1 MTGAVRPINHVADD
15 LRPGWQ
21 IGEARSILF
30 GSWAIERAGN
40 RMKVYESPQ
49 IDVLGTIEQFTR
61 GEQFAWQLDGM
72 SLSDALHHIIDGGE
86 LGEVIGTS

>member
-1 MTGAVRPINHVADD
+1 MK
-15 LRPGWQ
+15 LY
-21 IGEARSILF
+21 EAPR
-30 GSWAIERAGN
+30 
-40 RMKVYESPQ
+40 